1 MLNLCGY
8 TGLDILKKHVID
20 NSCGDGAFLCEVVHR
35 YIRAAFA
42 CHMSKEE
49 IVFDLSYYIHGIEKD
64 GKAYNDCL
72 YNLSK
77 ISDRYHLGYIQ
88 WDVLEADALTCNDFK
103 GKMDYVVG
111 NPPYVRVHNLKDT
124 YSIVKHYAFTQEGMT
139 DLYLAF
145 FELGFSMLA
154 PNGRMCYIT
163 PSSWLNSVAA
173 NYMREY
179 LYKHRNM
186 EALVDLGHFQPFERA
201 TAYTLISY
209 FVNDKV
215 KRDTFLYY
223 KYDSASHDKYL
234 VDELPYNES
243 YIDQSFFLSDK
254 QTLHTLHQT
263 QSAKMW
269 GTSFP
274 TQLHDNQTT
283 MLTNKKFLASILDS
297 FKNFIES
304 GTTCS
309 TSIFKPLHGV
319 IAADLATLLGDAYEI
334 KSLGITEDKEAQ
346 IKGRYIGKN
355 VDITI
360 IHKATN
366 KVTAGIGVKFVMQN
380 DPPSTISYFEE
391 MLGETANI
399 RSSGTPY
406 FQIHIIPDTRPL
418 FKGSGEIGRWE
429 AFSEHDMTKYCTLA
443 KDNVDFILHT
453 PNKTLLYVVQIHPKA
468 NSVQTKTEYF
478 NYYKDLI
485 PKLTI
490 KSADCSYPDFE
501 LGGTVIINDYQAFIN
516 KVYHTIMAQ

>member
-1 MLNLCGY
+1 M
-8 TGLDILKKHVID
+8 
-20 NSCGDGAFLCEVVHR
+20 CEVVHR

-215 KRDTFLYY
+215 RRNTFSYY
-223 KYDSASHDKYL
+223 VYDSDMMALIGKKTKKKYAFGDKITIRVVRADKDKSEIDFEVY
-234 VDELPYNES
+234 DEKE
-243 YIDQSFFLSDK
+243 K
-254 QTLHTLHQT
+254 QI
-263 QSAKMW
+263 
-269 GTSFP
+269 
-274 TQLHDNQTT
+274 N
-283 MLTNKKFLASILDS
+283 NKK
-297 FKNFIES
+297 KQ
-304 GTTCS
+304 
-309 TSIFKPLHGV
+309 K
-319 IAADLATLLGDAYEI
+319 
-334 KSLGITEDKEAQ
+334 
-346 IKGRYIGKN
+346 
-355 VDITI
+355 
-360 IHKATN
+360 
-366 KVTAGIGVKFVMQN
+366 
-380 DPPSTISYFEE
+380 
-391 MLGETANI
+391 
-399 RSSGTPY
+399 
-406 FQIHIIPDTRPL
+406 
-418 FKGSGEIGRWE
+418 
-429 AFSEHDMTKYCTLA
+429 
-443 KDNVDFILHT
+443 
-453 PNKTLLYVVQIHPKA
+453 
-468 NSVQTKTEYF
+468 
-478 NYYKDLI
+478 
-485 PKLTI
+485 
-490 KSADCSYPDFE
+490 
-501 LGGTVIINDYQAFIN
+501 
-516 KVYHTIMAQ
+516 

>member
-1 MLNLCGY
+1 MQNRKSKGQVFTPHYLVSFMLNLCGY

-64 GKAYNDCL
+64 GNAYNDCL

-77 ISDRYHLGYIQ
+77 ISDRYQLGYIQ
-88 WDVLEADALTCNDFK
+88 WDVLEADALICNDFK

-215 KRDTFLYY
+215 RRNTFSYY
-223 KYDSASHDKYL
+223 VYDSESCDKSF
-234 VDELPYNES
+234 VDELPYNAS
-243 YIDQSFFLSDK
+243 YIDKCFFLSDR
-254 QTLHTLHQT
+254 
-263 QSAKMW
+263 
-269 GTSFP
+269 P
-274 TQLHDNQTT
+274 
-283 MLTNKKFLASILDS
+283 
-297 FKNFIES
+297 
-304 GTTCS
+304 
-309 TSIFKPLHGV
+309 
-319 IAADLATLLGDAYEI
+319 TLL
-334 KSLGITEDKEAQ
+334 
-346 IKGRYIGKN
+346 
-355 VDITI
+355 
-360 IHKATN
+360 
-366 KVTAGIGVKFVMQN
+366 
-380 DPPSTISYFEE
+380 
-391 MLGETANI
+391 
-399 RSSGTPY
+399 
-406 FQIHIIPDTRPL
+406 
-418 FKGSGEIGRWE
+418 
-429 AFSEHDMTKYCTLA
+429 TL
-443 KDNVDFILHT
+443 
-453 PNKTLLYVVQIHPKA
+453 Q
-468 NSVQTKTEYF
+468 Q
-478 NYYKDLI
+478 
-485 PKLTI
+485 I
-490 KSADCSYPDFE
+490 KSANVSKYVSVKNGFATLADNVFIGDNLPKSPLTIPIVKASTARKSFCIFPYDHQGKPLEKDFIFAFEPIKKHFEANMTSLLKGKDEYDGWYLYGRTQALADVYKRRLSINTLIRDHHDLKFVE
-501 LGGTVIINDYQAFIN
+501 LMPGEGVYSGLYIIPLVDISLQHLQDILRTKAFTQYVKALKKYKSGGYFTFNSKDVEQYLNYMISIHPNDYVDQQKISYQNLRLFQEL
-516 KVYHTIMAQ
+516 H